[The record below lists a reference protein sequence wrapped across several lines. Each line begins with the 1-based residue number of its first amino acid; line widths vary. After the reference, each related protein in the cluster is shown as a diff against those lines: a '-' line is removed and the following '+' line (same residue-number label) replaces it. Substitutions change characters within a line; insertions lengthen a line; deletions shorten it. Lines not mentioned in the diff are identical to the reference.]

1 MEVVQ
6 RALRNAIFDLNAALD
21 VLLVRE
27 LNFFIENFCVVPF
40 IRSRTLHHPLIFA
53 AILVVQ

>member
-6 RALRNAIFDLNAALD
+6 RALRNTILDLNAALD

-27 LNFFIENFCVVPF
+27 LDFFIENFCVVPF
-40 IRSRTLHHPLIFA
+40 VRGRTLHHPLIFA
-53 AILVVQ
+53 AILVFQ

>member
-6 RALRNAIFDLNAALD
+6 RALRNTILDLNAALD

-27 LNFFIENFCVVPF
+27 LYFFIENFCVVPF
-40 IRSRTLHHPLIFA
+40 VRSRTLHHPLIFA
-53 AILVVQ
+53 ILIV